1 LRLTDLFSCLSL
13 GVNTLWR
20 SALLAAARSLRQNIL
35 YGRIWGN
42 PPSDPEQEQEQARVQ
57 DESPFGTTLY
67 ASSSSSLDLP
77 LTGGDADASCPRHT
91 TQRLRNGRVRGMV
104 DKWERES
111 AGSRSST
118 RRTNSSCSRSDS
130 ESDNGSELGEG
141 EMAAEDV
148 DVPKAL
154 ISVFPDDGMVAVPG
168 ADDEPSIEDLLASE
182 LAPAAPRRGARAWEE
197 LDTGTTM
204 RRIEPHDTVVQRHD
218 ISGSAGAD
226 VGSAPNFGTLSK
238 HGGGTNNSSSRRVRG
253 TNKEDPRLAR
263 RTAADIFAVLP
274 DTMSTPALVE
284 AEVQA
289 DIQAETKEE
298 AEATVPEAEAEA
310 ELKASELALEGEM
323 RYTRAMLEEFKRR
336 LVEVE
341 SRVSA
346 MEAEEKQRAHVS
358 PQQQKQPSQE
368 ISAAAKDTHDNAV
381 EALLP
386 KKTGAISESDPSIAV
401 EVPANAT
408 TDTDESKVRRDH
420 DTSGVCADG
429 HVTRH
434 VVDLEPTTL
443 SDLPSYVFLVGL
455 GVCAVVF
462 KVVLKRVGCRSLKP

>member
-1 LRLTDLFSCLSL
+1 
-13 GVNTLWR
+13 
-20 SALLAAARSLRQNIL
+20 
-35 YGRIWGN
+35 
-42 PPSDPEQEQEQARVQ
+42 
-57 DESPFGTTLY
+57 
-67 ASSSSSLDLP
+67 
-77 LTGGDADASCPRHT
+77 
-91 TQRLRNGRVRGMV
+91 MV

-118 RRTNSSCSRSDS
+118 RRSNSSCSRSDS

-141 EMAAEDV
+141 EIAAGEDV

-154 ISVFPDDGMVAVPG
+154 ISLFPDGTGTVPA

-182 LAPAAPRRGARAWEE
+182 LAPAAPKCGSWGACAWEE
-197 LDTGTTM
+197 LDSGTTM

-226 VGSAPNFGTLSK
+226 VGSEPNFETLSK
-238 HGGGTNNSSSRRVRG
+238 HGGGANGSSSRRVRG

-274 DTMSTPALVE
+274 DTVSTPAHVE

-298 AEATVPEAEAEA
+298 TDATVAKGEAEA
-310 ELKASELALEGEM
+310 ELKASEHALEGEM
-323 RYTRAMLEEFKRR
+323 RYTRVIVEEFRRR

-358 PQQQKQPSQE
+358 PQHQKRPSQE
-368 ISAAAKDTHDNAV
+368 ISAAATDTHDNAV

-386 KKTGAISESDPSIAV
+386 RKVGAISESDPSIAV
-401 EVPANAT
+401 EVPAVAT
-408 TDTDESKVRRDH
+408 TDADESKVGRDH
-420 DTSGVCADG
+420 DTGVVCADG

-434 VVDLEPTTL
+434 VVDLRVEPTTM
-443 SDLPSYVFLVGL
+443 SDLPSYVLLVGL

-462 KVVLKRVGCRSLKP
+462 KVVLKRIGCRSLKP